1 MFVKRFISLFII
13 ALLLAAQAAAQT
25 QPTSQPEAK
34 TDKEQQDEAQKKLTA
49 QALEV
54 LDAFIDQQEEA
65 QKKLTAQALE
75 LLDVVI
81 KDSERLS
88 LPQNRVY
95 VSISAAELLWQF
107 DEQEARTL
115 FKNAAADLRTIVND
129 PESEERPR
137 SYRQQLERGQLRE
150 KLLFAIARHD
160 GRLAR
165 SVLLETRPAPSQKK
179 EGNAPTDSEEE
190 FEARLAAV
198 IAQNDPT
205 QALEM
210 AQKSLAKGFSYNLP
224 GLVSEIQKH
233 DAEAAAQLAGDIL
246 TKLKT
251 ANLTSNQEAASVAV
265 RLLQMATEPQQAKK
279 NAGTEVKPLLS
290 EQSLRELA
298 EMIASAALNASPE
311 GPGVEYGQVISQLEK
326 YAPSR
331 MQQLR
336 RRAQTDGGN
345 GDEIGEDGQSWQQ
358 YQKLMDSGDVEGLLA
373 AAEKAGPGLRESY
386 YRQAALK
393 LAGDGK
399 SDRARQIITEHITD
413 ADQRKQI
420 LAELDR
426 ATLTASASQGNMDET
441 RKYLACART
450 NEERI
455 AALAQLA
462 TAVAQKGDKKIALQL
477 LEEARTLSPGRAR
490 YSRQLFA
497 QLMIARAY
505 AGVDPE
511 QSFAILEPT
520 IDQLNELIAAGILLG
535 EFFGEEDVVRDDELV
550 IQPMFQIVE
559 GFQQQFGK
567 DLNLLAR
574 SNFTRTRDAAE
585 KFQRYEVRLLARLLV
600 AQSVL
605 AQKPE
610 DALKPAEGNA
620 PVPTQSSN

>member
-25 QPTSQPEAK
+25 PAAPAPEAK
-34 TDKEQQDEAQKKLTA
+34 TDKG
-49 QALEV
+49 
-54 LDAFIDQQEEA
+54 QQEEA

-75 LLDVVI
+75 LMDAVI
-81 KDSERLS
+81 KDSERLT

-95 VSISAAELLWQF
+95 VSVTAAELLWQF
-107 DEQEARTL
+107 DEQEARSL
-115 FKNAAADLRTIVND
+115 FKNAAADLRTVMN
-129 PESEERPR
+129 EVEGEEMPR
-137 SYRQQLERGQLRE
+137 AYRQKMERSQLRE

-160 GRLAR
+160 ARMAR
-165 SVLLETRPAPSQKK
+165 SLLLETRPAPSQKK
-179 EGNAPTDSEEE
+179 EPASPMDSEEE

-224 GLVSEIQKH
+224 GLVLEIQKK
-233 DAEAAAQLAGDIL
+233 DAEAAAQLASDIL

-251 ANLTSNQEAASVAV
+251 ANLSLSQEASNVAV

-279 NAGTEVKPLLS
+279 NAGKEVKPLLS

-298 EMIASAALNASPE
+298 ELIASAALNASPE
-311 GPGVEYGQVISQLEK
+311 GPSVDYGSVMSQLEK

-331 MQQLR
+331 AQQLR
-336 RRAQTDGGN
+336 RRGQTDDD
-345 GDEIGEDGQSWQQ
+345 GDEIAEDGQSWQQ
-358 YQKLMDSGDVEGLLA
+358 YQKMIDSGDIEELLA
-373 AAEKAGPGLRESY
+373 AAEKSGPGLREAY
-386 YRQAALK
+386 YRQAAFK
-393 LAGDGK
+393 LANDGK
-399 SDRARQIITEHITD
+399 SDRARQVITEHITD
-413 ADQRKQI
+413 VDQRKQM

-426 ATLTASASQGNMDET
+426 VVLTASASQGNMDET
-441 RKYLACART
+441 RKYLARAST

-477 LEEARTLSPGRAR
+477 LEEARTLSSGRAR

-497 QLMIARAY
+497 QLQITRAY
-505 AGVDPE
+505 AAVDPP

-535 EFFGEEDVVRDDELV
+535 EFFGEEEVVRDDELV

-574 SNFTRTRDAAE
+574 SNFTRTKDAAE

-610 DALKPAEGNA
+610 DALKPANGNA
-620 PVPTQSSN
+620 PPSIPETAIKTQDAP